1 MRSVLDYRRPEAVRR
16 TSRTAIVAFSLS
28 LVALP
33 SWALLDTAR
42 FQNLWANDNLAVA
55 LAGPVTGLSLAVIA
69 LIRIKHA
76 RARSGKG
83 LATAALLIS
92 GVSAVASIVVWVLS
106 ESWASC

>member
-1 MRSVLDYRRPEAVRR
+1 M
-16 TSRTAIVAFSLS
+16 AFSLS

-55 LAGPVTGLSLAVIA
+55 LAVPVAGLWLAMIA
-69 LIRIKHA
+69 LIRIKYRHA
-76 RARSGKG
+76 LKGRG